1 MTKISAV
8 KVLQLDQRYTESKST
23 AEVASV
29 TDPTALEFSYD
40 KSLDVLVALFVE
52 FYQYPVST

>member
-40 KSLDVLVALFVE
+40 KTLDVLVALFVE
-52 FYQYPVST
+52 FEQYPVST